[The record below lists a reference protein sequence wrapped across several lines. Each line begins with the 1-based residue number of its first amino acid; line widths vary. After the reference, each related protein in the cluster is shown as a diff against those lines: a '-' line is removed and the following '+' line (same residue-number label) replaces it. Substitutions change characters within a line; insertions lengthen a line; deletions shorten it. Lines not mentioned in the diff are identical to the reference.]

1 VPFWR
6 RGERVPLF
14 ADNGHR
20 SRLVDGQ
27 CRLLDADAQP
37 IPGAYGLGLASGF
50 VPHGSMG
57 GEPSFDGQTNGLW
70 LYQNDVGARV
80 LDQVLASSSR

>member
-1 VPFWR
+1 
-6 RGERVPLF
+6 
-14 ADNGHR
+14 
-20 SRLVDGQ
+20 
-27 CRLLDADAQP
+27 
-37 IPGAYGLGLASGF
+37 
-50 VPHGSMG
+50 MG